1 MASIQNRKWAL
12 VQQQSDTFDMN
23 CYFLRDCNDMFFRNQ
38 QPTFSFD
45 ILPPLLFM
53 ILSSIKSYRSVLFAY
68 CTNRLIAIR
77 ILLRGDLP
85 MSLIPMDSLIVFL

>member
-1 MASIQNRKWAL
+1 
-12 VQQQSDTFDMN
+12 
-23 CYFLRDCNDMFFRNQ
+23 MFFWNQ

-53 ILSSIKSYRSVLFAY
+53 ILSNIKSNRSVLFAY
-68 CTNRLIAIR
+68 CANLLNTIR

-85 MSLIPMDSLIVFL
+85 MSLNPMDSLIVFL